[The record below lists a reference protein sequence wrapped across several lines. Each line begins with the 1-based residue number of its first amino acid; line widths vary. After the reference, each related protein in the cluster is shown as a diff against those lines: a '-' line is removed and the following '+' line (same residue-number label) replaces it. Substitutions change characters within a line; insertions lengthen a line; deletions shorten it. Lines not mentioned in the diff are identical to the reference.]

1 MNAGIVGLGLIGGSL
16 AKAYAENENVTVYG
30 CDTDASTIAFAK
42 LAGVIADE
50 LNEETAPLCDII
62 LIAVPPVAAV
72 RWLEGMA
79 PHLNENNLVV
89 DCCGTK
95 RVVCNACF
103 PLAEKYG
110 FTFVGGHPMAGTQYA
125 GFKNSKVDMFKGE
138 RMVIVPPRFDDIR
151 LLDKVKKLL
160 EPVGFGTFSISTAD
174 IHDETIA
181 FTSQMAH
188 IVSNAYIKSPRAGSH
203 KGFSA
208 GSYKDLTRVAWL
220 NPQMWTELFL
230 ENGDNLIKELD
241 FLIERLGEYRTA
253 IAEND
258 PDTLI
263 RILDEGR
270 MRKKAIDEEE

>member
-188 IVSNAYIKSPRAGSH
+188 VISNSFIKSPTAGQH
-203 KGFSA
+203 KGVSA
-208 GSYKDLTRVAWL
+208 GSYKDLTRVANL
-220 NPQMWTELFL
+220 NPDMWSELFL
-230 ENGDNLIKELD
+230 ENGDRLLFELD
-241 FLIERLGEYRTA
+241 TFITEISKYRDA
-253 IAEND
+253 IRNNDRETLRALLAEGA
-258 PDTLI
+258 
-263 RILDEGR
+263 R
-270 MRKKAIDEEE
+270 RKKEVDG

>member
-110 FTFVGGHPMAGTQYA
+110 LTFVGGHPMAGTQYA

-188 IVSNAYIKSPRAGSH
+188 VISNSFIKSPTAGQH
-203 KGFSA
+203 KGVSA
-208 GSYKDLTRVAWL
+208 GSYKDLTRVANL
-220 NPQMWTELFL
+220 NPDMWSELFL
-230 ENGDNLIKELD
+230 ENGDRLLFELD
-241 FLIERLGEYRTA
+241 TFITEISKYRDA
-253 IAEND
+253 IRNNDRETLRALLAEGA
-258 PDTLI
+258 
-263 RILDEGR
+263 R
-270 MRKKAIDEEE
+270 RKKEVDG

>member
-1 MNAGIVGLGLIGGSL
+1 MKAGIVGLGLIGGSL

-188 IVSNAYIKSPRAGSH
+188 VISNSFIKSPTAGQH
-203 KGFSA
+203 KGVSA
-208 GSYKDLTRVAWL
+208 GSYKDLTRVANL
-220 NPQMWTELFL
+220 NPDMWSELFL
-230 ENGDNLIKELD
+230 ENGDRLLFELD
-241 FLIERLGEYRTA
+241 TFITEISKYRDA
-253 IAEND
+253 IRNNDRETLRALLAEGA
-258 PDTLI
+258 
-263 RILDEGR
+263 R
-270 MRKKAIDEEE
+270 RKKEVDG

>member
-72 RWLEGMA
+72 KWLEGMA

-188 IVSNAYIKSPRAGSH
+188 VISNSFIKSPTAGQH
-203 KGFSA
+203 KGVSA
-208 GSYKDLTRVAWL
+208 GSYKDLTRVANL
-220 NPQMWTELFL
+220 NPDMWSELFL
-230 ENGDNLIKELD
+230 ENGDRLLFELD
-241 FLIERLGEYRTA
+241 TFITEISKYRDA
-253 IAEND
+253 IRNNDKETLRALLAEGA
-258 PDTLI
+258 
-263 RILDEGR
+263 R
-270 MRKKAIDEEE
+270 RKKEVDG

>member
-1 MNAGIVGLGLIGGSL
+1 MKAGIVGLGLIGGSL
-16 AKAYAENENVTVYG
+16 AKAYAEHDDITVYG

-42 LAGVIADE
+42 LAGVIDGE

-62 LIAVPPVAAV
+62 LIAVPPVASV
-72 RWLEGMA
+72 KWLQEMA
-79 PHLNENNLVV
+79 PYLNENNLVV

-188 IVSNAYIKSPRAGSH
+188 VISNSFIKSPTAGRH
-203 KGFSA
+203 KGVSA
-208 GSYKDLTRVAWL
+208 GSYKDLTRVANL
-220 NPQMWTELFL
+220 NPDMWSELFL
-230 ENGDNLIKELD
+230 ENGDCLVFELD
-241 FLIERLGEYRTA
+241 TFINEISKYRDA
-253 IAEND
+253 IKNKDKETLRALLAE
-258 PDTLI
+258 
-263 RILDEGR
+263 GAK
-270 MRKKAIDEEE
+270 RKKEVDG

>member
-188 IVSNAYIKSPRAGSH
+188 VISNSFIKSPTAGQH
-203 KGFSA
+203 KGVSA
-208 GSYKDLTRVAWL
+208 GSYKDLTRVANL
-220 NPQMWTELFL
+220 NPDMWSELFL
-230 ENGDNLIKELD
+230 ENGDRLLFELD
-241 FLIERLGEYRTA
+241 TFITEISKYRDA
-253 IAEND
+253 IRNNDKETLRALLAEGA
-258 PDTLI
+258 
-263 RILDEGR
+263 R
-270 MRKKAIDEEE
+270 RKKEVDG

>member
-1 MNAGIVGLGLIGGSL
+1 MKAGIVGLGLIGGSL
-16 AKAYAENENVTVYG
+16 AKAYAEHDDITVYG

-42 LAGVIADE
+42 LAGVIDGE

-62 LIAVPPVAAV
+62 LIAVPPVASV
-72 RWLEGMA
+72 KWLEEMA
-79 PHLNENNLVV
+79 PYLNENSLVV

-160 EPVGFGTFSISTAD
+160 EPVGFGTFSISTAE
-174 IHDETIA
+174 IFYYRWKTPTVTKSPSRMVFPTVLSPVTATGSVRFLLWSKTIA
-181 FTSQMAH
+181 
-188 IVSNAYIKSPRAGSH
+188 VSSYVPLRTGS
-203 KGFSA
+203 SD
-208 GSYKDLTRVAWL
+208 YKL
-220 NPQMWTELFL
+220 
-230 ENGDNLIKELD
+230 
-241 FLIERLGEYRTA
+241 
-253 IAEND
+253 
-258 PDTLI
+258 
-263 RILDEGR
+263 
-270 MRKKAIDEEE
+270 